1 MPRVI
6 QIVNSFG
13 SDGTIVS
20 NAKAAVDDDRLLEDL
35 TSITTCY
42 SNLLDLFKRVESS
55 SYNMSCAG
63 DDLLSLNFQNDVGN
77 LKSYIE
83 KRLKKNDL
91 WKILLIHLSDPT
103 VSPSL
108 YAKLRLSQAT
118 SVSIERSFSMLKKM
132 LRTDRNF
139 LNDNI
144 EKYVILYYNN
154 STK

>member
-1 MPRVI
+1 M
-6 QIVNSFG
+6 
-13 SDGTIVS
+13 
-20 NAKAAVDDDRLLEDL
+20 L
-35 TSITTCY
+35 
-42 SNLLDLFKRVESS
+42 LLDLFKRVESS

-63 DDLLSLNFQNDVGN
+63 DDLLSLNFQNDVCN

-91 WKILLIHLSDPT
+91 WKILHLSDPT

-144 EKYVILYYNN
+144 EKYVILYYNT
-154 STK
+154 STKKFVKCTCKFVPLGIIHLLSFDELNCYWEPTPLFIYLFVERN